1 MNGYSAYPVKR
12 GLGWWCMLRLAR
24 DARPHPVMEK
34 GAKPKVFNTAGEA
47 WEEAAKHLLAFM
59 NGHEIRGE
67 RFDGRST
74 YRDEVDRVFFQPRT
88 ADGERKAVG
97 A

>member
-1 MNGYSAYPVKR
+1 MAAAYARVRNSSRSA
-12 GLGWWCMLRLAR
+12 
-24 DARPHPVMEK
+24 
-34 GAKPKVFNTAGEA
+34 AGDA

-74 YRDEVDRVFFQPRT
+74 YRDEVDRVFFQPRP
-88 ADGERKAVG
+88 AEGDREAVR

>member
-34 GAKPKVFNTAGEA
+34 GDKPKVFETAGEA
-47 WEEAAKHLLAFM
+47 WAEATKHLLAFM

-67 RFDGRST
+67 RFDGHST
-74 YRDEVDRVFFQPRT
+74 AKSRAELLFKTRPVAV
-88 ADGERKAVG
+88 GRKAVMG
-97 A
+97 